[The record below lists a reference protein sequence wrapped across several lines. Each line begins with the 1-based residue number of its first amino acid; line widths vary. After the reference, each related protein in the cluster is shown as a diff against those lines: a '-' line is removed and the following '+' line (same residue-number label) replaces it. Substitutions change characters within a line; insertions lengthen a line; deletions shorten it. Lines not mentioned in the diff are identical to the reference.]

1 MKKLTPKQE
10 KFANL
15 YVELGNAS
23 EAYRQAYD
31 VSKETSDQVVWNESS
46 KLLRSHYVAVRV
58 VELKSELGKQ
68 FNITREFIV
77 QGLLDIIND
86 SEETFDLGKLS
97 GLDKDETRRF
107 FRMMNQTKNT
117 DKLRALEQLSKMLG
131 LNAPQEHRHEVRNI
145 DVNIKRERD

>member
-31 VSKETSDQVVWNESS
+31 VSKDTTDES
-46 KLLRSHYVAVRV
+46 VRV
-58 VELKSELGKQ
+58 LAYRELNKVNVRLRVTEIQNNLGEQ
-68 FNITREFIV
+68 FNIK
-77 QGLLDIIND
+77 QGYVITQLLKVIN
-86 SEETFDLGKLS
+86 SAEETFDLGKLK
-97 GLDKDETRRF
+97 GLDKEETRRF

-117 DKLRALEQLSKMLG
+117 DILRALEQLSKMLG

>member
-10 KFANL
+10 NFANL
-15 YVELGNAS
+15 YVELGNAP

-31 VSKETSDQVVWNESS
+31 VSKDTTDES
-46 KLLRSHYVAVRV
+46 VRV
-58 VELKSELGKQ
+58 LAYRELNKVNVRLRVTEIQNNLGEQ
-68 FNITREFIV
+68 FNIK
-77 QGLLDIIND
+77 QGYVITQLLKVIN
-86 SEETFDLGKLS
+86 SAEETFDLGKLK
-97 GLDKDETRRF
+97 GLDKEETRRF

-117 DKLRALEQLSKMLG
+117 DILRALEQLSKMLG